1 MSRGV
6 CGLASIVNAPLMGIL
21 RADGPTMRTTTVSA
35 SSIPIWRA
43 SADHRFYVSSAIV
56 ALVVAMVAFAPGLL
70 DASSRRG
77 PLTPLA
83 ALHSATFTGWLI
95 LYLTQTLLASRG
107 NLRLH
112 RRLGVAG
119 AVLAPVMMVV
129 GYQTTIEMVRRGFDL
144 SGDLERLGP
153 IMLNTSFQIL
163 GMPIFGGLVLA
174 ALLYRRRPDIHKRL
188 MWLTIPAALIGA
200 PVAHIRRSLRPA
212 IGVLPSRKSA
222 VSCRQSD
229 LRPPGARPI
238 PSCLTLGWH
247 RLRGPRQ
254 HPGSRRAT
262 SRWEAFV
269 LWLAS

>member
-1 MSRGV
+1 MGYF
-6 CGLASIVNAPLMGIL
+6 LAPE
-21 RADGPTMRTTTVSA
+21 RPTMQTTTA
-35 SSIPIWRA
+35 STSLIPTWRTP
-43 SADHRFYVSSAIV
+43 ADHRFYVSSAIV
-56 ALVVAMVAFAPGLL
+56 ALMVAMVAFAPGLL
-70 DASSRRG
+70 DSSSRRG

-83 ALHSATFTGWLI
+83 ALHAATFMGWLI

-129 GYQTTIEMVRRGFDL
+129 GYRTTIEMVRRGFDL

-153 IMLNTSFQIL
+153 VMLNTSFQIL

-174 ALLYRRRPDIHKRL
+174 ALLYRHRPDIHKRL

-200 PVAHIRRSLRPA
+200 PVAHIVGHHGLPLAFLPLANLLFLAANPIYDRLTHGRFHPVSLWA
-212 IGVLPSRKSA
+212 GIGFVVLANILA
-222 VSCRQSD
+222 V
-229 LRPPGARPI
+229 GA
-238 PSCLTLGWH
+238 
-247 RLRGPRQ
+247 Q
-254 HPGSRRAT
+254 HP
-262 SRWEAFV
+262 RWEAFV